1 MSNPTFVQG
10 PITFEAATRIEK
22 FTLVSLN
29 ADGKVVP
36 AGASGSVFGVVT
48 EIADPA
54 ITTKP
59 TNIAVHYGTAA
70 VKLRADDAAAFKAG
84 AAVYAA
90 ADGKVSTS
98 GTVQVGVAARAGED
112 GKVLTVLNGLPAA
125 GPAAPAGE

>member
-10 PITFEAATRIEK
+10 PITFEATSRIEK

-70 VKLRADDAAAFKAG
+70 VKLRFCF
-84 AAVYAA
+84 VYML
-90 ADGKVSTS
+90 STF
-98 GTVQVGVAARAGED
+98 
-112 GKVLTVLNGLPAA
+112 VLLKHQYHIIL
-125 GPAAPAGE
+125 